1 MTTTTTAMQ
10 FTATVNRKRFTA
22 ALTTA
27 SKATAPKSPKEVLRY
42 VRLTVSQ
49 SGILTLEASDCEQ
62 AASINYANTSA
73 KDGLGVLGSTRITGA
88 GSILINPKQLL
99 ARLKISKA
107 TDCVLSYHAETGLT
121 LDGAGC
127 SECLSTIEACEH
139 PGYSCP
145 DKPISHGVVLSVEF
159 IRLLG
164 ACEANTDL
172 YSTRYALGSVLV
184 ELHTD
189 GVILVATDGRRM
201 LWGNLGDA
209 SATHSQ
215 PIASGLLPCLAING
229 VVALAKLADRVAI
242 TVFDNHL
249 RFEALDATDNVV
261 GEVCS
266 RLVEGRFPR
275 WREVIPVQDNSV
287 SFLASDLL
295 NAAKTCKGAIPALTP
310 AEKKAGDLEQAG
322 MLLTVTDSHVQW
334 DSKAVKGCGAQWERN
349 DNTDYAGRFT
359 VELDCR
365 FLADFATK
373 CAKHETITMVFV
385 NGNKPV
391 TFRTDWCTQLIMPM
405 CDK

>member
-1 MTTTTTAMQ
+1 MTTTTTATQ
-10 FTATVNRKRFTA
+10 FTTTVNRKRFTA
-22 ALTTA
+22 VLTTA

-42 VRLTVSQ
+42 VRLTVNPD
-49 SGILTLEASDCEQ
+49 GALTLEACDCEQ
-62 AASINYANTSA
+62 ASRLNYADTSA
-73 KDGLGVLGSTRITGA
+73 KDGLGVLGSTRITGE

-139 PGYSCP
+139 PGYCCP
-145 DKPISHGVVLSVEF
+145 DKPISHGVVLSAEF
-159 IRLLG
+159 IRLLS
-164 ACEANTDL
+164 ACETNADL
-172 YSTRYALGSVLV
+172 YSARFALGSVLV

-215 PIASGLLPCLAING
+215 PIASGLLPCLAIDS

-275 WREVIPVQDNSV
+275 WREVIPVQENSV
-287 SFLASDLL
+287 SFLAGDLL
-295 NAAKTCKGAIPALTP
+295 SAAKTCKGAIPALTA
-310 AEKKAGDLEQAG
+310 AEKKSGDPEQTG
-322 MLLTVTDSHVQW
+322 MTLTVTDSHVQW

-365 FLADFATK
+365 FLADFAAK
-373 CAKHETITMVFV
+373 CAKHETITMEFV
-385 NGNKPV
+385 NGDRPV
-391 TFRTDWCTQLIMPM
+391 TFRTEWCTQLIMPM